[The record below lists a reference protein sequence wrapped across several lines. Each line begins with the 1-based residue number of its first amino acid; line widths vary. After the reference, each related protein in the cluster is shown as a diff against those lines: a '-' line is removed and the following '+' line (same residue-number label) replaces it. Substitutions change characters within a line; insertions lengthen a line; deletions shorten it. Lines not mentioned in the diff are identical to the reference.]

1 MSPLGAARSPPPTCA
16 PCQRELELAPAAPS
30 SQPQRQLQ
38 PRGTARRT
46 LEQHPV
52 ERLKRR
58 LHYGV
63 PDDGG
68 VVEQHEGAA
77 ERHRV
82 VSRARSPHVH
92 ERQRVPGLRRGEVR

>member
-16 PCQRELELAPAAPS
+16 PVPTRTGTGTSGAIVPTTA
-30 SQPQRQLQ
+30 QLQ

-46 LEQHPV
+46 FGQHPV

-63 PDDGG
+63 PDDGA
-68 VVEQHEGAA
+68 VMEVGAMV
-77 ERHRV
+77 RHSI
-82 VSRARSPHVH
+82 VSRTASFTS
-92 ERQRVPGLRRGEVR
+92 PGLHRG